1 MKFIYYEVNSS
12 KELGLVKGKE
22 TIVPIRSILETL
34 GKHNVKDMNAF
45 IDEMSQADL
54 DVLEDHLNEEE
65 VQTLSF
71 EAVRILPPIEYPKR
85 HIFCLGK
92 NYMDHATETRG
103 LPGGSDDI
111 PKFPIYFAKVACPAI
126 GYGDNILA
134 FPELTDKVD
143 YEVELAVIIGK
154 DGINIS
160 KEAAENH
167 IFGYTIVND
176 ISARNIQR
184 KHGQWFKGK
193 SLETYCPMG
202 PVLVHKSHMPLPV
215 EVDIQ
220 CLINGELR
228 QDSNTRQL
236 IFDIP
241 TIIEDL
247 SKGMYLRKGDII
259 ITGTPAGVGLG
270 FKPFKFLKPGDKIEC
285 RIEGIGSLVNTF
297 GMEDK

>member
-1 MKFIYYEVNSS
+1 MKFINYEVNSE
-12 KELGLVKGKE
+12 KELGLMKE
-22 TIVPIRSILETL
+22 EKTIVPIKTLLESMGRQTP
-34 GKHNVKDMNAF
+34 NDMNEL
-45 IDEMSQADL
+45 IDQMHAEDIKR
-54 DVLEDHLNEEE
+54 LEGLLEEYTGQCILLE
-65 VQTLSF
+65 HVK
-71 EAVRILPPIEYPKR
+71 VLPPIEYPKR
-85 HIFCLGK
+85 HLFCLGK
-92 NYMDHATETRG
+92 NYMDHATETKG
-103 LPGGSDDI
+103 LPGGSDDV
-111 PKFPIYFAKVACPAI
+111 PKFPIYFAKVASPAI
-126 GYGDNILA
+126 GHGDNIMNFA
-134 FPELTDKVD
+134 DLTDKVD
-143 YEVELAVIIGK
+143 YEVELALIIGK

-160 KEAAENH
+160 KEDAEDH

-202 PVLVHKSHMPLPV
+202 PVIVHKSQMPFPV
-215 EVDIQ
+215 EVDIK
-220 CLINGELR
+220 CFINDELR
-228 QDSNTRQL
+228 QDSNTKQL

-285 RIEGIGSLVNTF
+285 QIEGIGSLVNTF